1 MQISNGKTGE
11 SVYYESSEPGSYGG
25 VRALARYSGSPVKT
39 VKRWLETQDPYT
51 LHKPAIR
58 KFPRRRTFAKGIND
72 LFQADLADMRNLTSR
87 NDGYAYILTCVDVF
101 SRYAFAVPVKDKRGP
116 TVADAFERIFA
127 ERVPNMMQT
136 DRGLEFLNAHVKN
149 VFRKHDVHH
158 YFSHNDDIKAA
169 LVERFNRTL
178 KSRLYRYMTHRH
190 TNRWIDALKDI
201 VHSYNRS
208 HHRSIGMAPIDVTS
222 DNEDEIVRRL
232 YPPKPP
238 LKYKYDVGDRVRIV
252 KYKHV
257 FQKGYLP
264 NWTDE
269 IFEISDKYPTY
280 PVTYELKD
288 LSGESIKGKFY
299 EQEIQKIDKRNEDI
313 FEIEKILKTRRRGG
327 ILEHYVKWKG
337 YPAKFNSWTT
347 G

>member
-1 MQISNGKTGE
+1 MLTYLPVSTCFLE
-11 SVYYESSEPGSYGG
+11 
-25 VRALARYSGSPVKT
+25 VRFR
-39 VKRWLETQDPYT
+39 
-51 LHKPAIR
+51 
-58 KFPRRRTFAKGIND
+58 
-72 LFQADLADMRNLTSR
+72 
-87 NDGYAYILTCVDVF
+87 
-101 SRYAFAVPVKDKRGP
+101 VPVKDKRGP

-136 DRGLEFLNAHVKN
+136 DRGLEFLNAHVQRSLPQARRPSL
-149 VFRKHDVHH
+149 FQ
-158 YFSHNDDIKAA
+158 SLNDDIKAA

-280 PVTYELKD
+280 PVTYETQRF
-288 LSGESIKGKFY
+288 EWRIY
-299 EQEIQKIDKRNEDI
+299 KR
-313 FEIEKILKTRRRGG
+313 KILR
-327 ILEHYVKWKG
+327 
-337 YPAKFNSWTT
+337 T
-347 G
+347 GNTKDR